1 MTEKSWNFH
10 TVEIEDAI
18 SHDIFDVLPEDSW
31 SRGCWGGMTCLDRWC
46 LRYLEYFSKELLVS
60 SFSSLELELWLL
72 DNRLAI
78 WLANCRLLSSLYFA
92 IRRSDAVPADGYIP
106 ADCSLLILLLLVL
119 YRGSLLLPKLVRSEK
134 KRRKITWNC
143 AEFLDLIRLF
153 FTRLIIVSFFDGY
166 VLNRYQF

>member
-1 MTEKSWNFH
+1 MTEKSWN
-10 TVEIEDAI
+10 ENAI
-18 SHDIFDVLPEDSW
+18 SHDIFDILPEDSW

-134 KRRKITWNC
+134 REKNYVKLRRISKVFFYQIDYR
-143 AEFLDLIRLF
+143 FIFRRL
-153 FTRLIIVSFFDGY
+153 RAKSLS
-166 VLNRYQF
+166 VLNEST